1 LAQFGSVS
9 VEAEVEFVMKR
20 LMAIGAIVAGFGA
33 AVWGT
38 TQPVHALPGDTV
50 ADVTAWMKSNPTIRP
65 SATERLIVSKRDS
78 AAQRFTFEASQFAP
92 GALDAST
99 RESRIRHES
108 FKLFDMQNGVTQAR
122 LIESLRAIYGLEVS
136 QDFDRAQTIY
146 TYPTAATVRTGQ
158 GQNRLVLSGLQ
169 GQLRQGARFA
179 YWVEVGVNPEGK
191 AYAGH
196 IMVFQDRDLDR
207 LEAQIR
213 NR

>member
-1 LAQFGSVS
+1 VFGSV
-9 VEAEVEFVMKR
+9 EVEVELVMKR
-20 LMAIGAIVAGFGA
+20 LMAMAAIVGGCGTAGLA
-33 AVWGT
+33 WV
-38 TQPVHALPGDTV
+38 QPVQALPGDTV
-50 ADVTAWMKSNPTIRP
+50 ADVRAWMKSNPTIRP
-65 SATERLIVSKRDS
+65 SATERLIVNKRDS

-92 GALDAST
+92 GALDASS

-122 LIESLRAIYGLEVS
+122 LVESLRAIYGLEVS

-158 GQNRLVLSGLQ
+158 SQNRLVLSGLQ
-169 GQLRQGARFA
+169 GELRQGARFA
-179 YWVEVGVNPEGK
+179 YWVEVGANPEGK

-196 IMVFQDRDLDR
+196 IMVFQARDLDA